1 MSYLVVANRNAGT
14 AARDVVEEACRAL
27 GAEQVAT
34 GDAAEID
41 EAIDAL
47 DGRVLV
53 VAGGDGSLHAVV
65 DRLWQRGLLGQV
77 ELGLLPLGTGNDLA
91 RGLGLPLDPLEA
103 AEVVLAGTVKPLDL
117 LVDDAGGVVV
127 NAVHAGLGAEA
138 ADRSEGMKDRLG
150 KLAYPLGALIAAV
163 RESGWDVRV
172 SVDGADLPVEG
183 PVLLVG
189 VGNGPSIGGG
199 TVLCPSARFDD
210 GRLDVVVSTS
220 VGAAARIAFG
230 QALRKGE
237 HLERDDVVT
246 ATGTEVRISGEPV
259 RYDADGEVS
268 DEVTDRTYRVVRAA
282 WKLRTA

>member
-1 MSYLVVANRNAGT
+1 MSHLVVANRNAGT
-14 AARDVVEEACRAL
+14 AEQEVVEEACRVL

-34 GDAAEID
+34 GEPEEIDAAL
-41 EAIDAL
+41 DAL

-53 VAGGDGSLHAVV
+53 VAGGDGSVHAVV
-65 DRLWQRGLLGQV
+65 ARLWERGQLGEV

-91 RGLGLPLDPLEA
+91 RGLGIPLEPAEA
-103 AEVVLAGTVKPLDL
+103 AELVLRGTARPLDL
-117 LVDDAGGVVV
+117 LVDDGGGVVV

-150 KLAYPLGALIAAV
+150 KLAYPLGALVAAV
-163 RESGWDVRV
+163 RESGWDLRV
-172 SVDGADLPVEG
+172 EVDGRPLAFDG
-183 PVLLVG
+183 PVLMVG

-199 TVLCPSARFDD
+199 TMLCPTARFDD
-210 GRLDVVVSTS
+210 GRLDVLVATA
-220 VGAAARIAFG
+220 VGPGARVAFG

-246 ATGTEVRISGEPV
+246 ATGREVRIAGEPV

-268 DEVTDRTYRVVRAA
+268 DEVTDRIYRVEPAA
-282 WKLRTA
+282 WRLVLP